1 MRSKETIS
9 ESLSLII
16 EDLNWLKGDLL
27 SLPNHPINEI
37 ENEIS
42 RILKDLKE
50 YVVLEL
56 ILLRDKEEQSE
67 RSRE

>member
-16 EDLNWLKGDLL
+16 EDLNWLRGDLL
-27 SLPNHPINEI
+27 FLPNTPINEI

-67 RSRE
+67 QSRK